1 MADTPST
8 NMPWVLRQK
17 GLKLLDMYLDEQGR
31 TCLFFNSHYG
41 PVRQVTL
48 TMISNETVTWAYGYQ
63 IRDKGSKTKVTYSGA
78 YGDPTK
84 DEAIDVQGEGV

>member
-31 TCLFFNSHYG
+31 TCLFFKSHYG

-48 TMISNETVTWAYGYQ
+48 TMISNETVTWAYGYT
-63 IRDKGSKTKVTYSGA
+63 IKDKGSKTKVTYSGA
-78 YGDPTK
+78 YGDPIK
-84 DEAIDVQGEGV
+84 DEAIDVQGV